1 MQGNSG
7 APSPLQLLFCAVL
20 LLFLSRV
27 ASGSLDDSLPV
38 IVIDEACQ
46 LQMGFQDQPWE
57 KECISSMGK
66 GI

>member
-7 APSPLQLLFCAVL
+7 APSPLRLLFCAVL
-20 LLFLSRV
+20 LLFLSSV

-66 GI
+66 GM